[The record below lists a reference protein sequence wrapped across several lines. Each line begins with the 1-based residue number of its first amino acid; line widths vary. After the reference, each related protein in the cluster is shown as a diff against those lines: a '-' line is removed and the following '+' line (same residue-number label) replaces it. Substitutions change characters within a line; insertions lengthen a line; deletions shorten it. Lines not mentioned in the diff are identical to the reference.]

1 MARTARQKRFDPM
14 PRAPVARR
22 PLSSWLDGAARGR
35 RLGTT
40 LVGLVVLGL
49 SLGAGLGCNRDGVS
63 REELEGLKAQHA
75 DALARLERLEKARAA
90 PSAAAVP
97 SAPRAPDG
105 SKVYAVSVGKSP
117 QRGPADAW
125 VTIVEISDFQCPF
138 CARGAATLKQ
148 VEEAYKGDV
157 RVVFKHNPLS
167 FHPRALPAAIATGCA
182 HAQGKFWPLADA
194 LFADQSKLGDADL
207 EAAARN
213 SGVNLAAWSKCVA
226 QATPKAE
233 VDADQLEA
241 AKFGARGTP
250 AFFINGRFLSG
261 AQPLQSF
268 KAIVDEEL
276 KKAKTSGVAR
286 GKVYAELVEAKGATS
301 L

>member
-1 MARTARQKRFDPM
+1 MLRASAARNSFFST
-14 PRAPVARR
+14 
-22 PLSSWLDGAARGR
+22 LDGAPRVR
-35 RLGTT
+35 RLGRALAC
-40 LVGLVVLGL
+40 LVLLGQ
-49 SLGAGLGCNRDGVS
+49 SVGTGVGCSRDGVS
-63 REELEGLKAQHA
+63 RDELESLKAQHA
-75 DALARLERLEKARAA
+75 DALARLDRLERARVGA
-90 PSAAAVP
+90 PSAPAVP
-97 SAPRAPDG
+97 SAPRAPEG
-105 SKVYAVSVGKSP
+105 GKVYAVSVGKSP

-148 VEEAYKGDV
+148 VEEAYRGDL

-194 LFADQSKLGDADL
+194 LFADQGKLADADL
-207 EAAARN
+207 EAAARAA
-213 SGVNLAAWSKCVA
+213 GVNLAAWSKCVA
-226 QATPKAE
+226 QATPKAD

-268 KAIVDEEL
+268 KTIVDEEL
-276 KKAKTSGVAR
+276 KRAKASGVAR
-286 GKVYAELVEAKGATS
+286 SKVYAELVEARGATS